1 MDAAVEIQILFF
13 LNAENNL
20 SMVFHGNERTGMVF
34 RSHFQESGVSAT
46 GSTRCSAS
54 GTDQHINCSP
64 YRDTHYRMHGTG
76 SANDGVYRTRLIHL
90 VQPIQLFSSITAT
103 IRAALSLALRHPAAA
118 ARH

>member
-1 MDAAVEIQILFF
+1 MDAAVEIPDLFF

-20 SMVFHGNERTGMVF
+20 SMVFHGNDTHGMVF

-46 GSTRCSAS
+46 GCNECSAS
-54 GTDQHINCSP
+54 GTDQRINCSP
-64 YRDTHYRMHGTG
+64 YRDHSYRMHGAG
-76 SANDGVYRTRLIHL
+76 SANDGVYRTRLNTL

-103 IRAALSLALRHPAAA
+103 IRAGVSLALRHPAAV